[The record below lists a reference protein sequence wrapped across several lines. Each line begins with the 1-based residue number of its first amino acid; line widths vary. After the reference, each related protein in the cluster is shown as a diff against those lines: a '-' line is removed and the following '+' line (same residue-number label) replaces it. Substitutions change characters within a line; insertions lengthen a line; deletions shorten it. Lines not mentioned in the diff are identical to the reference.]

1 MPDMREEFEDRFPI
15 PEEIEWRNTDYFP
28 VQTDNVH
35 AYVAL
40 AGVAA
45 RYTSMWQA
53 WKASRAAL
61 RVELPE
67 VGSAPDGAKYDL
79 GFGDPKFAHDYR
91 EHQVSAAMR
100 QLCREALQQAG
111 IEVK

>member
-1 MPDMREEFEDRFPI
+1 MEQAMRQEFEDRFPI
-15 PEEIEWRNTDYFP
+15 PEGIEWRDTDYFP

-35 AYVAL
+35 VYVAL

-53 WKASRAAL
+53 WQASRAAL
-61 RVELPE
+61 NVRLPKPYGSSSLDAYSELAE
-67 VGSAPDGAKYDL
+67 FNRGIMECLA
-79 GFGDPKFAHDYR
+79 
-91 EHQVSAAMR
+91 
-100 QLCREALQQAG
+100 ALQKAG

>member
-1 MPDMREEFEDRFPI
+1 MREEFEDRFPI

-35 AYVAL
+35 VYVAL

-53 WKASRAAL
+53 WQASRAAL

-67 VGSAPDGAKYDL
+67 KMEPTRNIYGNLIIGSYNAVLDAVK
-79 GFGDPKFAHDYR
+79 
-91 EHQVSAAMR
+91 
-100 QLCREALQQAG
+100 EALQQAG
-111 IEVK
+111 IKVK

>member
-15 PEEIEWRNTDYFP
+15 PEGIEWRDTDYFP

-35 AYVAL
+35 VYVAL
-40 AGVAA
+40 AGAAA

-53 WKASRAAL
+53 WQASRAAL

-67 VGSAPDGAKYDL
+67 RATRNPYAGNTQGYLATEHWNDGFNDCLNRAT
-79 GFGDPKFAHDYR
+79 
-91 EHQVSAAMR
+91 
-100 QLCREALQQAG
+100 EALQQAG

>member
-15 PEEIEWRNTDYFP
+15 PEGIEWRDTDYFP

-35 AYVAL
+35 VYVAL

-53 WKASRAAL
+53 SRAAL

-67 VGSAPDGAKYDL
+67 KMEPTRNIYGNLIIGSYNAVLDAVK
-79 GFGDPKFAHDYR
+79 
-91 EHQVSAAMR
+91 ET
-100 QLCREALQQAG
+100 LQQAG
-111 IEVK
+111 IEVKHG

>member
-61 RVELPE
+61 RVELPAGKPWFVAVTE
-67 VGSAPDGAKYDL
+67 EEELRKQRGYGWNDCLDAVGEILWK
-79 GFGDPKFAHDYR
+79 
-91 EHQVSAAMR
+91 
-100 QLCREALQQAG
+100 AG
-111 IEVK
+111 IEVAK

>member
-1 MPDMREEFEDRFPI
+1 MPDMREDFEDRFPI
-15 PEEIEWRNTDYFP
+15 PEGIEWRDTDYFP
-28 VQTDNVH
+28 MQTDNVH
-35 AYVAL
+35 VYVAL

-53 WKASRAAL
+53 WQASRAAL

-67 VGSAPDGAKYDL
+67 KMEPTRNIYGNLIIGSYNAVLDAVK
-79 GFGDPKFAHDYR
+79 
-91 EHQVSAAMR
+91 
-100 QLCREALQQAG
+100 EALQQAG